1 MIVIIINGFYLKGIL
16 LDFNY
21 GFYISFITY
30 YRQHSLFLRVF
41 VIFVWQWSYLCSTI
55 WNSIPCTCLQ
65 SDAACPSAHIC
76 KLWSYYRSHDSMSDT
91 WSEHDKVGQNVD
103 KRSYRPYF
111 PGYHSLTYHLFPPRI
126 KVVIYHCNHKT
137 TSNNPISSHRPTV

>member
-16 LDFNY
+16 SDFNY
-21 GFYISFITY
+21 EFFISFITY

-41 VIFVWQWSYLCSTI
+41 VIFVWLWSYLCSTI
-55 WNSIPCTCLQ
+55 WNSTPCTCLQ
-65 SDAACPSAHIC
+65 SDAACPSAHIWM
-76 KLWSYYRSHDSMSDT
+76 LWPYCRSHGSMSGT

-111 PGYHSLTYHLFPPRI
+111 PRFHSLTYHLFPPPI
-126 KVVIYHCNHKT
+126 KAIKYHWNHKT
-137 TSNNPISSHRPTV
+137 TSDNPISFHRLTV